1 MTKKFHIASIDS
13 IDQVA
18 NQLVQLYPNHRVMAF
33 WGAMGVGKTT
43 FVKALCRALQ
53 VDDTVNSPSFAIVN
67 EYSTSTNELIYHFDF
82 YRIRRPEEAFDLGYE
97 DYLYSG
103 AYCFLE
109 WPEKIEELLPADRL
123 DLVFELNDD
132 NSRTLT
138 VNVCA

>member
-1 MTKKFHIASIDS
+1 MEKLFNIAGLET

-18 NQLVQLYPNHRVMAF
+18 QDLLANYPQVRVFAF

-43 FVKALCRALQ
+43 FVKSLCNVLG

-67 EYSTSTNELIYHFDF
+67 EYTTAAKEPVFHFDF
-82 YRIRRPEEAFDLGYE
+82 YRIKHSDEAYDLGYE

-109 WPEKIEELLPADRL
+109 WPEKIETLLPDNRL
-123 DLVFELNDD
+123 DLFFSLNDD
-132 NSRTLT
+132 GSRTIT
-138 VNVCA
+138 AAYQ